1 MGKERKELIKRNQE
15 FVSLP
20 MPDFEK
26 MTNEQLLKRAYMLE
40 KMFEEA
46 FKDEDTDDDD
56 DI

>member
-40 KMFEEA
+40 KTFEEA

>member
-1 MGKERKELIKRNQE
+1 
-15 FVSLP
+15 